1 MIARALTR
9 MGAKSSVVEARRYH
23 DEAWTL
29 DQVQQGTMSHTDCEV
44 FRLTHMIKIPV
55 EFSYNLNYTF

>member
-1 MIARALTR
+1 MIARAVTR

-29 DQVQQGTMSHTDCEV
+29 DQVPQSTISHTDRDV
-44 FRLTHMIKIPV
+44 FRCTHMIKILV
-55 EFSYNLNYTF
+55 EFSYNLN